1 MKRMTDLTGKTIL
14 QIIPRLEAGGAE
26 RTTVDIAQ
34 AISEAGGRAIVVAEH
49 GGMVPELEAAGGEYV
64 VIKAA
69 SKNPFQMLKTAWRLR
84 TLILQNNVDI
94 IHARSRAP
102 AWPALWA
109 ARWTRR
115 PFVTT
120 YHGNYGQTNKLK
132 AFYNSAMTRSDVII
146 ANSGMTAAL
155 VAERAPAAKQR
166 INKIYRGT
174 DIKAFAPDAV
184 SLERSEALRRRWGLE
199 PADIERPMILNV
211 ARLTGWKGQEVLIDA
226 MAQVLKTTGPDQH
239 RPLLI
244 LAGGSQGD
252 AAYETRLRQTI
263 ETRGLSHHIRLVG
276 HCDDVPAALSLA
288 TCMVVASTR
297 PEAFGRAAVEAGAAG
312 VPIIATDHGGAKE
325 TILAPPDVSEAERT
339 GWRVPPGDTDAL
351 AQAMQLVLTMRPEAR
366 AIIGAQA
373 REYVSRHFSLQA
385 MCAQTLEVYS
395 ALLSAKKRN

>member
-1 MKRMTDLTGKTIL
+1 MKRTTDLTGKTIL

-34 AISEAGGRAIVVAEH
+34 AITNAGGRAIVVAEH
-49 GGMVPELEAAGGEYV
+49 GGMVSELEAAGGEY
-64 VIKAA
+64 IAMKAA
-69 SKNPFQMLKTAWRLR
+69 SKNPVQMVITAFRLQ
-84 TLILQNNVDI
+84 TLIQQNNVDI

-120 YHGNYGQTNKLK
+120 YHGNYNQTNKLK

-184 SLERSEALRRRWGLE
+184 SLERSEALRRKWGLK
-199 PADIERPMILNV
+199 PADTGRPMILNV

-226 MAQVLKTTGPDQH
+226 MAEVLKTSGPDQ
-239 RPLLI
+239 PLLI

-263 ETRGLSHHIRLVG
+263 ETRGLSDHIRLVG

-297 PEAFGRAAVEAGAAG
+297 QEAFGRAAVEAGAAG
-312 VPIIATDHGGAKE
+312 VPTIATDHGGAKE

-339 GWRVPPGDTDAL
+339 GWRVPPGDADAM
-351 AQAMQLVLTMRPEAR
+351 AQALQLVLSMRPEAR
-366 AIIGAQA
+366 GLIGARA

-395 ALLSAKKRN
+395 ALLSAKKQN